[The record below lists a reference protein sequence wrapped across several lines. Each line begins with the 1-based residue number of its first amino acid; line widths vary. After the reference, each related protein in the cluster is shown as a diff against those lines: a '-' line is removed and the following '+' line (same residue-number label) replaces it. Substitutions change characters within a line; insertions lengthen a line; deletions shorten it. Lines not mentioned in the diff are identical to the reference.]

1 MTNKSKNLTAE
12 FNFLNYF
19 SQLFG
24 VDMMFKSKV
33 KLKIFINYFIFV
45 CNICVLILANSF
57 DFSYST
63 HQLLCIQKSVPI
75 AISKLIQI
83 LGLMTSI
90 SIYFQVLFH
99 KRTILSI
106 EKRLAAADLLLS
118 KLNVRFSYQKFNI
131 LIKLSLVATIIFN
144 LVVFAVLCIHYD
156 VVNVDEIALRFV
168 TNFYPLI
175 LVYLITLLD
184 VYLCWLVR
192 IKLRALSLLLS
203 ELCEFKDSA
212 HEKSEKFNWKV
223 NLVQE
228 NPKIFFTDLIKISE
242 IYEILYET
250 IGELNSAFGLSC
262 LTSIGKLKI

>member
-1 MTNKSKNLTAE
+1 MTKNKSKNLTAE

-24 VDMMFKSKV
+24 VDMMFKSTI
-33 KLKIFINYFIFV
+33 KLKTFINYFIFV

-90 SIYFQVLFH
+90 SIYIQVLFH
-99 KRTILSI
+99 KNTILCI
-106 EKRLAAADLLLS
+106 EKRLEAADLLFS
-118 KLNVRFSYQKFNI
+118 KLNVRFSYQKYNI
-131 LIKLSLVATIIFN
+131 LINITLVATIIFN

-156 VVNVDEIALRFV
+156 VVNVEEIALRFV
-168 TNFYPLI
+168 TNFHPLI

-192 IKLRALSLLLS
+192 IKLRALTLLLS
-203 ELCEFKDSA
+203 ELCEFKDSVD
-212 HEKSEKFNWKV
+212 EKSNWKV

-262 LTSIGKLKI
+262 LTSIGKLEI